1 MWISCVVDIYSDTFS
16 DDFTIPIAGCENE
29 S

>member
-1 MWISCVVDIYSDTFS
+1 MLISCVVDRHYDTFS